1 MKSLFG
7 WIVAALVSGGLV
19 LSILHAGNQVSPG
32 PLKVGVVDLFKVVDG
47 YQKKKDREVEINKVR
62 EASAAQLKDLQ
73 KAIDGMVSEMNLMD
87 KNSPDFLAKKKA
99 LTEKQEE
106 LIMRTRL
113 AEREMMA
120 KLEQYLQEVYSEIL
134 AKIGDYR
141 ERNGFDLIIRLDTR
155 PLTTQE
161 PILAQ
166 LDRKL
171 LLSSVKTLDV
181 TDDVIAYLNQSY
193 ASK

>member
-1 MKSLFG
+1 
-7 WIVAALVSGGLV
+7 
-19 LSILHAGNQVSPG
+19 LSILCAGNQVSPG

-47 YQKKKDREVEINKVR
+47 YQKKKDREAEINKVR
-62 EASAAQLKDLQ
+62 EASAAQLKELQ
-73 KAIDGMVSEMNLMD
+73 KKIEGMVSEMNLMD
-87 KNSPDFLAKKKA
+87 KNGPDFIAKKRQ

-106 LIMRTRL
+106 LLMRTRL
-113 AEREMMA
+113 AEREVMG
-120 KLEQYLQEVYSEIL
+120 KLEEYLQEVYSEVL
-134 AKIGDYR
+134 AKIGEYR
-141 ERNGFDLIIRLDTR
+141 EHNSFDMIVRMDSR
-155 PLTTQE
+155 PVTTQE

-181 TDDVIAYLNQSY
+181 TDDVIAFLNQTY